1 MKSTL
6 AGWHRF
12 LCTPAMTFSLSSEAL
27 RFMMSDS
34 GTNTTIQNE
43 GYYVVL
49 VIPLNSFKSTDCII
63 LWGIEKLKPKID
75 RNITV
80 FNRENSLH

>member
-1 MKSTL
+1 
-6 AGWHRF
+6 
-12 LCTPAMTFSLSSEAL
+12 MTFSLSSEAL

-34 GTNTTIQNE
+34 GTNTTIQNK